1 MCQPNKHAFL
11 QQINLDSNLS
21 CIRNCLVQ
29 CLLSISLSTLD
40 NQVSFSNLGPLA
52 TLCQPCTVM
61 QNLLTLKY
69 QLAFDNLL
77 PIVSLCQ
84 PWTYRY
90 PLPTL
95 YHPVIF
101 LYLRQVT
108 FTYVELLGL
117 FLHYT
122 SNSQNPKPLI
132 PEPLK
137 FLDFLGWPRRGG
149 GALWASSIF

>member
-40 NQVSFSNLGPLA
+40 NQVSFSNLGPLG
-52 TLCQPCTVM
+52 QPCTIR
-61 QNLLTLKY
+61 QNILTLKH
-69 QLAFDNLL
+69 QLAFDNLQ
-77 PIVSLCQ
+77 PIVTLCQ

-101 LYLRQVT
+101 VYLRQVT

-122 SNSQNPKPLI
+122 SNSQNLNPLI

-137 FLDFLGWPRRGG
+137 FLDFLGWPRRGV
-149 GALWASSIF
+149 ALWASSIF